1 MQDNKMKWKQQ
12 VVVIVYIIIALL
24 NNIKDNENR
33 VNYTH
38 VFNITF
44 IVYLMIQL
52 IFITNNLNN

>member
-1 MQDNKMKWKQQ
+1 MKQQ

-24 NNIKDNENR
+24 NNIKDNKNR